1 MSPRTVSTFH
11 SCAGLNAIPYS
22 STHGRKGL
30 TKFIPRD
37 SFNSSLYILFSM
49 LVDNLVENLVD
60 KLVDNLVNN
69 LVGSLVDNLVEL
81 RG

>member
-69 LVGSLVDNLVEL
+69 LVDNLVEL

>member
-1 MSPRTVSTFH
+1 MYT
-11 SCAGLNAIPYS
+11 LNS
-22 STHGRKGL
+22 LSGRKGL